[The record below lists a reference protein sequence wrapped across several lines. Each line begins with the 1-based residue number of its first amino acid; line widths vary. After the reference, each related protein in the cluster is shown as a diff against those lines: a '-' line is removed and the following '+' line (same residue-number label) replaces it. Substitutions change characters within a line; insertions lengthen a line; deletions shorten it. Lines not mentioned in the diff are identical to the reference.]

1 MESASLINRFHKRLL
16 SDGDDG
22 IEIAKAMKSK
32 LDTSN
37 RLQSIIENYG
47 LDRKRAQFK
56 KIDANSITDF
66 PKTDQGTIRK
76 KITFGSYQLQQ
87 SLSYLAEHLNESGN
101 FETEAF
107 ADKNGIFDS
116 NQRLLR
122 THTQS
127 RHSSSTKYN
136 SYILYCTKD
145 EPNREY
151 VNRIEGWF
159 CTCKNGARTAGCCS
173 HLASVIYHMSYGR
186 YHHLSK
192 PAASL
197 PLIFS
202 SSVVLEASD
211 EDEDETSNITT
222 SATVTSDT
230 TEILSDTT
238 EILDEATEEHGPEQ
252 YITIYPDLS
261 HLMEL
266 ESHTTQS
273 EETTPTTS
281 HMWSQGSPMG

>member
-1 MESASLINRFHKRLL
+1 
-16 SDGDDG
+16 
-22 IEIAKAMKSK
+22 
-32 LDTSN
+32 
-37 RLQSIIENYG
+37 
-47 LDRKRAQFK
+47 
-56 KIDANSITDF
+56 
-66 PKTDQGTIRK
+66 
-76 KITFGSYQLQQ
+76 
-87 SLSYLAEHLNESGN
+87 
-101 FETEAF
+101 
-107 ADKNGIFDS
+107 
-116 NQRLLR
+116 
-122 THTQS
+122 
-127 RHSSSTKYN
+127 
-136 SYILYCTKD
+136 
-145 EPNREY
+145 
-151 VNRIEGWF
+151 
-159 CTCKNGARTAGCCS
+159 
-173 HLASVIYHMSYGR
+173 MSYGR

>member
-1 MESASLINRFHKRLL
+1 MEA
-16 SDGDDG
+16 
-22 IEIAKAMKSK
+22 
-32 LDTSN
+32 
-37 RLQSIIENYG
+37 
-47 LDRKRAQFK
+47 
-56 KIDANSITDF
+56 
-66 PKTDQGTIRK
+66 
-76 KITFGSYQLQQ
+76 QLQQ

-107 ADKNGIFDS
+107 GNGIFDS

-145 EPNREY
+145 EPNREF

-159 CTCKNGARTAGCCS
+159 CTWKNGARTVGCCS

-202 SSVVLEASD
+202 SSVVLETGD

-222 SATVTSDT
+222 SATVT
-230 TEILSDTT
+230 SDTT

-266 ESHTTQS
+266 ESYTTQR

-281 HMWSQGSPMG
+281 NMWSQDNPMG